1 MGNAAAESPPEV
13 GTGYAGV
20 DTDTASTGGAFGS
33 VSSDDRFGSID
44 NGQETSNIQSTTTD
58 GYDGGGW

>member
-1 MGNAAAESPPEV
+1 MGNAGAESPPEV
-13 GTGYAGV
+13 GTGYAGGNV
-20 DTDTASTGGAFGS
+20 DTASTGGAFGTL
-33 VSSDDRFGSID
+33 SSDDRFGSID